1 VIEATDCSRP
11 DRTGR
16 SFWYSALGNRTRS
29 FTGSSRST
37 SPGGSSRH
45 AGRWLSVCCTAN
57 YCTVRGRQRWTA
69 RRRYDGRRRLRTN
82 QLSHRRRRRRIVSCR
97 RRRIHTTRRPAGRP
111 TTERGD
117 SSQRKC
123 SPAYCHGD
131 YTHRQTASVEWTN
144 IRDESRQSTANS
156 QSVELLT
163 D

>member
-69 RRRYDGRRRLRTN
+69 RRRYDDDGCVRINYPIGAVAVGLFPVGAGVYIRRADRPAGQQLNAVTRRSANVRRLIVMEIIRTDRRRLW
-82 QLSHRRRRRRIVSCR
+82 S
-97 RRRIHTTRRPAGRP
+97 GP
-111 TTERGD
+111 TSETSPD
-117 SSQRKC
+117 NLQR
-123 SPAYCHGD
+123 
-131 YTHRQTASVEWTN
+131 
-144 IRDESRQSTANS
+144 TANPS
-156 QSVELLT
+156 NY
-163 D
+163 